1 MRRMRTAEEMWQF
14 CFANDLFYEKAH
26 FYLVAKH
33 LQPDEYAVFCFQ
45 GLQNN
50 VRMMTDGNFA
60 YVFTNRR
67 LIIGQKH
74 LTVEIVRSIDYRDLH
89 NVTAAGRSVVID
101 ATKWEPNV
109 EVLKGD
115 VTGVQKGLAEIIP
128 IIQQKN
134 QEQRQGA
141 NFSGSVAD
149 ELAKL
154 KKLTDEGV
162 MTQAEFQAQKD
173 RLLNPAE
180 TCTDYFEDIPEEPTY
195 TYEKKFDKAVQS
207 NDKKAIVIRAVVGT
221 VCAIVLAPCAVFFLS
236 IILLEYGIIAEHPFW

>member
-1 MRRMRTAEEMWQF
+1 MRKMRTAEEMWQF

-67 LIIGQKH
+67 LIIGQKR
-74 LTVEIVRSIDYRDLH
+74 LTGEIVRSIDYKDLH
-89 NVTAAGRSVVID
+89 NVTAAGQSVVID